1 MLKKILTTDNSN
13 TTILIRMI
21 VGIVFL
27 SEGIQKF
34 IFPLALGPG
43 RFEKIG
49 IPNPEVLAY
58 IVACFEIICGLMI
71 LPGFITRLSSI
82 PLITI
87 MIVAISTTKVSIL
100 VNDGFWKMMHESRT
114 DWSMLIGSIFLLIK
128 GGGRWSIDKRIL
140 NNVKQA

>member
-1 MLKKILTTDNSN
+1 
-13 TTILIRMI
+13 MI

-27 SEGIQKF
+27 SEGIQKY
-34 IFPLALGPG
+34 IYPLALGPG

-49 IPNPEVLAY
+49 IPNPEVIAY
-58 IVACFEIICGLMI
+58 MVACFEIICGMMI
-71 LPGFITRLSSI
+71 LLGFITRLSSI

-100 VNDGFWKMMHESRT
+100 INDGFWKMMHETRT

-128 GGGRWSIDKRIL
+128 GGGKWSIDRSISS
-140 NNVKQA
+140 NVK